1 MTFSANHLMAEHPDE
16 NELTLDKTARS
27 GPVLT
32 TPSLQDANIPP
43 PETCVIC
50 LEHIS
55 EKAIALPC
63 RHEQFDFPC
72 LGTWLQRQQVCPLC
86 KRQVKAIRFNVGERD
101 TGGSQ
106 VFYLP
111 EAESSS
117 SSLERRRFSTA
128 AAAAPARHRRAR
140 HEGPYVRGGAQRVPV
155 RSAPASQGSKDTSLD
170 VRRQVYRHKL
180 YSLHV
185 GTNRI
190 SRYRNLTPASFAK
203 DERLTSRARM
213 WIRRELQ
220 VFEFL
225 NPSSSRSSTSSST
238 NSVAGGDRDR
248 RANNADFLLEY
259 IIAILKSID
268 LKGSTGQ
275 AEEVLKDFLGRE
287 NARLFLHDLE
297 AWLRSP
303 YEYLRDWDRAVQY
316 PAPPGAEHEDDTTSE
331 SQCRHS
337 EPNSSSD
344 RLHPRINDRTAT
356 VPRWF
361 SDEFVLGGDGHRN
374 RPS

>member
-1 MTFSANHLMAEHPDE
+1 MGTNHLMAEHPDE
-16 NELTLDKTARS
+16 NEPTLDISAPF

-32 TPSLQDANIPP
+32 PPILQDANIPP

-86 KRQVKAIRFNVGERD
+86 KRQVKAIRFNSGEGERD
-101 TGGSQ
+101 KGGSQ

-111 EAESSS
+111 EAEPSSS
-117 SSLERRRFSTA
+117 ERRRFSTA
-128 AAAAPARHRRAR
+128 AAATARHRRAR
-140 HEGPYVRGGAQRVPV
+140 HERSYARGGRRTPAVP
-155 RSAPASQGSKDTSLD
+155 SAQGSKDTSLD
-170 VRRQVYRHKL
+170 ARRQVYRHKL

-220 VFEFL
+220 VFDFL
-225 NPSSSRSSTSSST
+225 NSSCSTSSSS
-238 NSVAGGDRDR
+238 SVAGGDR

-259 IIAILKSID
+259 IVAILKSID

-275 AEEVLKDFLGRE
+275 AEELLKDFLGRE

-303 YEYLRDWDRAVQY
+303 YEHLRDWDRAVQY
-316 PAPPGAEHEDDTTSE
+316 PALAGAEHEGATSE
-331 SQCRHS
+331 SYCRDS
-337 EPNSSSD
+337 ELSSSSD
-344 RLHPRINDRTAT
+344 RRHPRNDDRTAT

>member
-1 MTFSANHLMAEHPDE
+1 MAEHPDE

-140 HEGPYVRGGAQRVPV
+140 HEGPY
-155 RSAPASQGSKDTSLD
+155 
-170 VRRQVYRHKL
+170 
-180 YSLHV
+180 
-185 GTNRI
+185 
-190 SRYRNLTPASFAK
+190 
-203 DERLTSRARM
+203 
-213 WIRRELQ
+213 
-220 VFEFL
+220 
-225 NPSSSRSSTSSST
+225 
-238 NSVAGGDRDR
+238 
-248 RANNADFLLEY
+248 
-259 IIAILKSID
+259 
-268 LKGSTGQ
+268 
-275 AEEVLKDFLGRE
+275 
-287 NARLFLHDLE
+287 
-297 AWLRSP
+297 
-303 YEYLRDWDRAVQY
+303 
-316 PAPPGAEHEDDTTSE
+316 
-331 SQCRHS
+331 
-337 EPNSSSD
+337 
-344 RLHPRINDRTAT
+344 
-356 VPRWF
+356 
-361 SDEFVLGGDGHRN
+361 
-374 RPS
+374 